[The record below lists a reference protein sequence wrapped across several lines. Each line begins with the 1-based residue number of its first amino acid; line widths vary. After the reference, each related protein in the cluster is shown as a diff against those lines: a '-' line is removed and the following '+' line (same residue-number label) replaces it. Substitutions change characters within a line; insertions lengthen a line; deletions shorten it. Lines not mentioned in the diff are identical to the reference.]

1 VAPESVVKTLPL
13 LNATLKE
20 TMRLRPT
27 SSTGLERIVPPGG
40 QEIAGKFFAAGV
52 NKPT

>member
-1 VAPESVVKTLPL
+1 VTLESVVKNLPL
-13 LNATLKE
+13 LNVTLKE

-27 SSTGLERIVPPGG
+27 SSTGLERIVPPGV

-52 NKPT
+52 SKPT